1 MKLDM
6 SFGNSLNVSC
16 WSGDDDMHAIN
27 ELAIFLS
34 AAGDFYAM
42 KGQEE
47 TAKAARKAS
56 DQLYRGLLQ
65 QGFFDQYAIDV
76 TALITGGA
84 EK

>member
-6 SFGNSLNVSC
+6 SFGNSLDISC
-16 WSGDDDMHAIN
+16 WNGDDDTHAIN
-27 ELAIFLS
+27 ELAVFLS

-56 DQLYRGLLQ
+56 DQLYRGLLKL
-65 QGFFDQYAIDV
+65 GFYDRFSVDKK
-76 TALITGGA
+76 TF
-84 EK
+84 